1 MTTTTTTPA
10 EPATT
15 ETTDAYFTLPA
26 RSKPSKVASSDKTR
40 PILTHGNVTR
50 DKDGSW
56 FLEVT
61 DSYCLTRVPLG
72 TVGEPPEDWQGLVS
86 RDALLAIERAGAGAF
101 GFDASRNV
109 EVRQRD
115 AGRDRQR
122 GRLVTTLPATTETGS
137 FPNVRQLIP
146 DEPSE
151 SLRVGINPD
160 LLRAVDAASGG
171 GKHDPVVLRFDLA
184 TIRNGDACYLRAI
197 YVECNGAES
206 VVMPIRVR

>member
-1 MTTTTTTPA
+1 MTIATATPA
-10 EPATT
+10 TPAST
-15 ETTDAYFTLPA
+15 ETTDAYFTLPT
-26 RSKPSKVASSDKTR
+26 RSKPSKAASSDKTR
-40 PILTHGNVTR
+40 PVLTHGNVTR

-61 DSYCLTRVPLG
+61 DSYCLARVPLG
-72 TVGEPPEDWQGLVS
+72 TVGDPPEDWAGLVS
-86 RDALLAIERAGAGAF
+86 REALLAIERPGAGAF
-101 GFDASRNV
+101 GLDADRNV
-109 EVRQRD
+109 VVRKRD
-115 AGRDRQR
+115 NKPGDPA
-122 GRLVTTLPATTETGS
+122 GRLVGTIPATTETGS
-137 FPNVRQLIP
+137 FPNLRQLIP
-146 DEPSE
+146 DEPIE

-184 TIRNGDACYLRAI
+184 TARNGGCYLRAI